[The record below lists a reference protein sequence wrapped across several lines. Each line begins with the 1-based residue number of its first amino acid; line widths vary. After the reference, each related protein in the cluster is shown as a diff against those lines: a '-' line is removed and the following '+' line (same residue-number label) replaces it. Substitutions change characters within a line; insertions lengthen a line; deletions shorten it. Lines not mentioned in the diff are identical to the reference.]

1 MSEMMRILIVEDLP
15 TDAGLCEREVRQVL
29 PLSEFRRV
37 ETREDFLAAL
47 ETFQPDLILS
57 DYSMPRF
64 DGMAAL
70 KLALAHVPETPFLIL
85 TGSMNEETA
94 VACMKAGA
102 WDYIIKEHIRRLGPA
117 VLAALEQK
125 KVRRE
130 RRMAE
135 ELRRESEERLR
146 DIIFSIADWVWEVD
160 EKGVYTYSSQQ
171 GPELLGES
179 RGDIIGKTP
188 FDFMPPDEAKRVAA
202 VFSGIVVN
210 KAPIKDLEN
219 WNIRKDGER
228 ICLLTNG
235 LPILDEEGN
244 LKGYRGVDKDIT
256 ERKKAEM
263 ELKESKAL
271 IEAVVENAPL
281 MIFLKE
287 ATDLRFV
294 IFNRAGEELLGYDRK
309 DLIGKN
315 NLDLFPPEQAA
326 HFMAK
331 DREVI
336 DGEPGM
342 LDIPEEPLLTA
353 KKGQR
358 LLHTRKVCIRG
369 ADGKTKYLLG
379 ISEDITE
386 FKKAQEELQQS
397 FERLRK
403 TLEATVQAIAM
414 VIEARDPYTAG
425 HQRRVAH
432 LSLAIAEE
440 LKLKS
445 DHIEGLHMAAMI
457 HDIGKISVPAEI
469 LSKPTKLTPTEFSLT
484 KVHPQTGYDIL
495 KEIDFP
501 WPVAQMVFQHHEKM
515 DGSGY
520 PNGLKGEDILLD
532 ARIIAVADVVEAM
545 ASHRPYRPALGIDVA
560 LNEIEKNRGSFYDD
574 AVVDACLRL
583 FREKGFQLEGA

>member
-102 WDYIIKEHIRRLGPA
+102 GDYVIKEHIRRLGPA

-135 ELRRESEERLR
+135 ELRHESEERLR

-171 GPELLGES
+171 GPELFGES

-188 FDFMPPDEAKRVAA
+188 FDLMPPDEAKRVAA
-202 VFSGIVVN
+202 VFSGIAAK

-219 WNIRKDGER
+219 WNIGKNGER

-294 IFNRAGEELLGYDRK
+294 IFNRAGEELLGYDRR
-309 DLIGKN
+309 DLLGKN